1 VVVIKKKW
9 LTVLVVLGILAA
21 AAVAG
26 GAGAMA
32 KINTNLQRLAGLPVS
47 NVEVAKLADGTYTG
61 SYRVFPVS
69 AEVRVTVKNHVITE
83 IELLR
88 HRHGQGK
95 AAEVIPGKVMEA
107 QSLQVDVISGATY
120 SSKVILKA
128 IENALTGS

>member
-9 LTVLVVLGILAA
+9 LTVLLVLGIVAA
-21 AAVAG
+21 VAVAG